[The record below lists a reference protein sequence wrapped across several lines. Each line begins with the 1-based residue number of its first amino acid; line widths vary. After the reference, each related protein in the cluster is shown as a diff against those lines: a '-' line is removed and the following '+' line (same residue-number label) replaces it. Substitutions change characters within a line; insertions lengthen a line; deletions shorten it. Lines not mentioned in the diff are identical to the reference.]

1 MIDFS
6 VDPDFQERL
15 DWARDFVKSEVL
27 PLETLELTEAQW
39 RAATDPLKQQVRER
53 GLWAPHLP
61 PELGGGGWDLVR
73 QGLLYEVIGAS
84 DFAQI
89 IFGNQA
95 PDSGNAVLLAE
106 GASEAQ
112 KDRWLKPLLA
122 GEVRSAFSMTEPHTA
137 GSDPTLLA
145 SAARVE
151 GDEWVID
158 GLKWFTSSGMI
169 ADFYIVMV
177 RTEPEAPPHRAF
189 SMILVPAGTPGL
201 IPVREIAAMSDPDG
215 EIRAGHHSHAEVRY
229 DGVRV
234 PLENLIGERG
244 QGFALAQTRLGPA
257 RTHRCMEWVAK
268 ARRAFEMMCERA
280 VSREAFGGPLADKQS
295 VQNWVADVASEIESA
310 RLMTLYTAWK
320 IQQEGAKAARSEI
333 AMIKFM
339 TPRTLFNAVD
349 RAIQVHGSLGYSC
362 DMPLE
367 KMYRDA
373 RYGPIVDGPDE
384 VQRRTVARSILR
396 RYEPTEVPSEHIPT
410 RRAAAEEKFA
420 SVLGAVTDNS

>member
-6 VDPDFQERL
+6 IDPEFQERL
-15 DWARDFVKSEVL
+15 DWARDFVRDEVL
-27 PLETLELTEAQW
+27 PLETLELTEEQW
-39 RAATDPLKQQVRER
+39 QAATAPLKQQVRER
-53 GLWAPHLP
+53 DLWAPHLP
-61 PELGGGGWDLVR
+61 PELGGGGWDLIR
-73 QGLLYEVIGAS
+73 QGLLYEVIGGS

-89 IFGNQA
+89 VFGNQA
-95 PDSGNAVLLAE
+95 PDSGNAV
-106 GASEAQ
+106 
-112 KDRWLKPLLA
+112 LLA

-137 GSDPTLLA
+137 GSDPTLIA
-145 SAARVE
+145 SNARIE
-151 GDEWVID
+151 GEEWVID

-201 IPVREIAAMSDPDG
+201 EPLREVAAMSDPEG

-229 DGVRV
+229 SGVRV

-280 VSREAFGGPLADKQS
+280 VSREAFGSPLSEKQA
-295 VQNWVADVASEIESA
+295 VQTWVADCALEIESS

-320 IQQEGAKAARSEI
+320 IQQVGAREARSEI
-333 AMIKFM
+333 AMIKYQ

-367 KMYRDA
+367 RMYRDA

-384 VQRRTVARSILR
+384 VQRRTVARSILG
-396 RYEPTEVPSEHIPT
+396 RYEPAEVPTEHIPT

-420 SVLGAVTDNS
+420 SVLGVIGENS